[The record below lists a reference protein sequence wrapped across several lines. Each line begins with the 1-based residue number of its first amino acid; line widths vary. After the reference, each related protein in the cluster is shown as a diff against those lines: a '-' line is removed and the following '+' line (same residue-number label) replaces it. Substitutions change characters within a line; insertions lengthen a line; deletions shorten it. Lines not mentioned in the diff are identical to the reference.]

1 MGKKKKIGKDRKG
14 KKPKKKKKKIQ
25 KGKLYKVEG
34 DKLTRERKSCPKC
47 GAGVFMA
54 EHQDRF
60 TCGKC
65 GFMQKK

>member
-1 MGKKKKIGKDRKG
+1 MGKKKKIKERKG
-14 KKPKKKKKKIQ
+14 KKAKKKKKKIQ
-25 KGKLYKVEG
+25 KGSLYKVDG
-34 DKLTRERKSCPKC
+34 DKLERQRKSCPKC

-54 EHQDRF
+54 EHKDRF